1 MMINRIDYGMFE
13 EIIYLNPSFSEKKNK
28 IRISLY
34 LDPNM
39 SKWNRN
45 IPYVLFSAYEL
56 LPDCKDHNCSFNHY
70 SVEDSSHQM
79 KERDINEIPLIIE
92 HIILGVINQVGNI
105 DNANGL
111 TCVSKTNEYLY
122 SIFVE
127 CDDPCLGEFAVL
139 AAKNLVEDILIHGDR
154 SPLWD
159 FIINSAKHLYP
170 SSYDQLPAKKLKWE
184 FGWSKDQIEMVIRTL
199 KSLSFFHPQGGI
211 A

>member
-1 MMINRIDYGMFE
+1 VTIKRIDYGVFE
-13 EIIYLNPSFSEKKNK
+13 ETIFLNPSFTENKNK
-28 IRISLY
+28 IRMTLY
-34 LDPNM
+34 LDPDL

-45 IPYVLFSAYEL
+45 IPHVLSSAYDL
-56 LPDCKDHNCSFNHY
+56 LPNCRDHNCSLNHY
-70 SVEDSSHQM
+70 PVENSSHDFEE
-79 KERDINEIPLIIE
+79 KDISEIPHIIE
-92 HIILGVINQVGNI
+92 HLILGVINQVGNI
-105 DNANGL
+105 VDSNGL
-111 TCVSKTNEYLY
+111 TCVSKTDEYSY

-127 CDDPCLGEFAVL
+127 CDDPRLGEFAVL

-184 FGWSKDQIEMVIRTL
+184 FDWSKDQIEMVIRTL
-199 KSLSFFHPQGGI
+199 KSLSFFQPHAGH